1 MIKFINWLSSD
12 GDVTKEEVANAILYK
27 PIDKIIKQIKD
38 LDTIFIKTDLIDT
51 QTYLNFKDEL
61 NKLSIDPDRK

>member
-27 PIDKIIKQIKD
+27 PINKIIKQIKD
-38 LDTIFIKTDLIDT
+38 LDTIFIKTNLIDT